1 MKNRKQRILL
11 VSAFLIFLPSLTQA
25 NVALYNPLVTVKS
38 FPDLVNNVIS
48 GILGV
53 IGAIA
58 LVMIV
63 IGGVQWMTSGGNADR
78 IRRGKDT
85 LIWSIFGLLA
95 IFVSY
100 ALIKFIF
107 DALSGS

>member
-1 MKNRKQRILL
+1 
-11 VSAFLIFLPSLTQA
+11 
-25 NVALYNPLVTVKS
+25 
-38 FPDLVNNVIS
+38 
-48 GILGV
+48 
-53 IGAIA
+53 
-58 LVMIV
+58 MIV